1 MLIDIVKK
9 SNLKQRKVVIHTS
22 NNADDRID
30 DFVNYI
36 QNFENKIIGY
46 SRKEQMILNLVDI
59 FNFYTSNKKVYAT
72 TVNGD
77 YLIKMRLYELESSLN
92 QYFIRISN
100 TDIINI
106 YHVQSFKREGINTI
120 CVILKNNS
128 KLYVSRRYWPV
139 VKKKMEELSHE
150 KAQD

>member
-22 NNADDRID
+22 NNDDRID

-100 TDIINI
+100 TDIINT

>member
-1 MLIDIVKK
+1 MLIDIMKK

-22 NNADDRID
+22 NNDDRID

-100 TDIINI
+100 TDIINT
-106 YHVQSFKREGINTI
+106 YHLQSFKREGINTI

-139 VKKKMEELSHE
+139 VKNKMEELSHE
-150 KAQD
+150 KAQN

>member
-22 NNADDRID
+22 NNDDRID

-59 FNFYTSNKKVYAT
+59 FNFYTSNKKVYAA

-100 TDIINI
+100 TDIINT

>member
-22 NNADDRID
+22 NNDDRID

-100 TDIINI
+100 TDIINT
-106 YHVQSFKREGINTI
+106 YHLQSFKREGINTI

>member
-1 MLIDIVKK
+1 
-9 SNLKQRKVVIHTS
+9 
-22 NNADDRID
+22 
-30 DFVNYI
+30 
-36 QNFENKIIGY
+36 
-46 SRKEQMILNLVDI
+46 MILNLVDI

-100 TDIINI
+100 TDIINT